1 MDDLEQQKIEEAKA
15 TGFDQEMILEF
26 YKRGGKMLSRFKEG
40 NDTGKYI
47 FPNRT
52 EDVEKIIEGMPY
64 RCMVKNPDD
73 CGAAF
78 AKVISQVYIPRLII
92 RKGFVIITLKDK
104 SSKVEHVAVPSL
116 RVAIQ
121 TLSEKGIYQWLTLI
135 QTNDFEEEGGMSH
148 VDINKFWT
156 SK

>member
-1 MDDLEQQKIEEAKA
+1 MNDLEEQKIEEAKA

-26 YKRGGKMLSRFKEG
+26 YKRGGKMLSRFKDG
-40 NDTGKYI
+40 TDTGKYI

-52 EDVEKIIEGMPY
+52 EDIEKIIEGMPY
-64 RCMVKNPDD
+64 RCMVKNSDD

-78 AKVISQVYIPRLII
+78 AKIISQVYIPRLII

-104 SSKVEHVAVPSL
+104 GSKVEHVAVPSL
-116 RVAIQ
+116 RTAIQ
-121 TLSEKGIYQWLTLI
+121 TLIEKKIYQWLVII
-135 QTNDFEEEGGMSH
+135 QTNDFETDGGITGL
-148 VDINKFWT
+148 DINKFWT